1 MPFMRAKFQVTG
13 VTQYPPEKPT
23 SESIAAIAVTGKAPF
38 GPNGESED
46 NTYARY
52 SPAGS
57 LTLTFNNPA
66 LLGQVKAGDKFYLDF
81 TKADE

>member
-13 VTQYPPEKPT
+13 VTSYPPEKPT
-23 SESIAAIAVTGKAPF
+23 SESIIAIPVTSKPF
-38 GPNGESED
+38 DADGENED

-57 LTLTFNNPA
+57 LSLTFNNPA
-66 LLGQVKAGDKFYLDF
+66 LLGKVKAGDKFYLDF
-81 TKADE
+81 TKAED